1 MVKVILKENV
11 IEVPEDVIVTVAK
24 KVVTVSG
31 KLGELSRSFIKTPV
45 QILAQKNGEGKVT
58 SVKIRIWFSKSK
70 PRSSVNT
77 ISKHIKNMIDGV
89 TVGFKYVMKYGYNI
103 LPMKP
108 TAING
113 GKTLQVTNYYGQK
126 FIHKIDAQEGVKLEI
141 IDDHVKKLIGITG
154 ISKEAVGLT
163 CSRINQRFKSRGVD
177 KRKFKDG
184 IYVESKG
191 LNTEE

>member
-1 MVKVILKENV
+1 MVKVILKEKNV
-11 IEVPEDVIVTVAK
+11 DVPEGVEVSVAK
-24 KVVTVSG
+24 KVVTVKG
-31 KLGELSRSFIKTPV
+31 KLGELSRSFLNTPV
-45 QILAQKNGEGKVT
+45 QIIAEKNDEGRVT
-58 SVKIRIWFSKSK
+58 SVKVRVWFSKAK
-70 PRSSVNT
+70 PRSAVTT
-77 ISKHIKNMIDGV
+77 ISKHIQNMIDGV
-89 TVGFKYVMKYGYNI
+89 SSGFKYVMKYGYNI

-108 TAING
+108 TAVNG

-126 FIHKIDAQEGVKLEI
+126 YIHKINTEEGVKVEI
-141 IDDHVKKLIGITG
+141 LDDHVKKLIGVTG

-191 LNTEE
+191 LNNQE